1 MTLPL
6 RPRPPVALPPQGQG
20 QGQRGD
26 RPPRQGRPD
35 RPERPRRRRLTAAE
49 RHRRTF
55 FAKLTELRKQEQ
67 AALEADEAPPA
78 DDYSTVA
85 EGEAGTEEQPVAEGA
100 AVEEQPQAA
109 APQQPQAP
117 QAPATSP
124 TRSARAQARLAAA
137 IERVGG
143 PEAVLEALQ
152 PKRRDDGETMKWSS
166 VCAEQAQGV
175 KPGDP
180 TFTAWVRLAATPVRD
195 VKAIVNPRPVYEN
208 RGRGG
213 RGRGGGQAVARRRRR
228 IAAAAAVAADA
239 AATTAAEA
247 APAAATSSST
257 AATARSAPACASSAS
272 SSSRTPCVSSP
283 RRPRT
288 AKGPGP
294 SGFRRGAPRGAAGVK
309 GGASRALRGR
319 RGAARRR
326 GRRGAARGGAGRRG
340 RRGAARGGQDE
351 RGPRARRA
359 AGANRRLSCSAE
371 FGFCSAERFGQHA
384 GPMTRVARPARRA
397 VARCRSVATRAST
410 FPAYRSETRRSRAY
424 SSARTVPRPPR
435 PWYQSESGPP
445 VAGTAGG
452 AGPHCWRSRP
462 RPDGSSAPTRRRDHT
477 RGALDAAAAVCSP

>member
-6 RPRPPVALPPQGQG
+6 RPRPPVALPP

-78 DDYSTVA
+78 DDYSTTA
-85 EGEAGTEEQPVAEGA
+85 EGEEAVEQPVAEGTEGTA
-100 AVEEQPQAA
+100 EEQPQAA

-195 VKAIVNPRPVYEN
+195 VKAIVNPRPTYEN

-213 RGRGGGQAVARRRRR
+213 RGRGGGGGRPAAAAGT
-228 IAAAAAVAADA
+228 AAAAAVAAAA
-239 AATTAAEA
+239 AATTAAAEV
-247 APAAATSSST
+247 PVAATSSST
-257 AATARSAPACASSAS
+257 AATARSAPASASSAS
-272 SSSRTPCVSSP
+272 SSSRTPCASSP
-283 RRPRT
+283 
-288 AKGPGP
+288 G
-294 SGFRRGAPRGAAGVK
+294 
-309 GGASRALRGR
+309 
-319 RGAARRR
+319 
-326 GRRGAARGGAGRRG
+326 
-340 RRGAARGGQDE
+340 E
-351 RGPRARRA
+351 
-359 AGANRRLSCSAE
+359 
-371 FGFCSAERFGQHA
+371 
-384 GPMTRVARPARRA
+384 
-397 VARCRSVATRAST
+397 
-410 FPAYRSETRRSRAY
+410 SENS
-424 SSARTVPRPPR
+424 
-435 PWYQSESGPP
+435 
-445 VAGTAGG
+445 
-452 AGPHCWRSRP
+452 
-462 RPDGSSAPTRRRDHT
+462 
-477 RGALDAAAAVCSP
+477 